1 MLAEDG
7 WLEVGYFARA
17 GRASSAFW
25 TGHRLPW
32 GDGVRI
38 SQSLWLPVGR
48 ANFFSVPEDREF
60 IHALGDGDK
69 PRCSAVADHHPNLQV
84 STVRRLLEVLP
95 KFYGYDAIA
104 LFESG
109 ELTEVGQPVKVT
121 LSLTP
126 EQGHDGPDGYR
137 RAQINGYLVHA
148 GVTELTLTVTEDGFF
163 TWTAVTPGDDAIA
176 TADLPAANRSS
187 GDPQLVREALR
198 AHIKEL
204 FGGDFSL
211 HRYDRKG
218 QVSGDDA
225 AETYRGKKKEDCKQK
240 HTAHQTAGADGAD
253 REDGRTEHY
262 PPLGILT
269 FFQLNTL
276 LEGLINETL
285 LPAVFFEEYDFLKAW
300 VRNGPYSR
308 GFRSL
313 GTFVE
318 LLLVDTDAT
327 GLAGQ
332 IATLDH
338 FLAVTAREVLQ
349 KIKWS
354 VESVRRGLLDE
365 MMSVLHRQSSLNQLG
380 LGSFERSP
388 EQAGDANESQL
399 RGYVMLVA
407 AKLPLITNVHRFA
420 RSALS
425 RLDLELKDST
435 TGENKAV
442 SHNYADLRYQLSGWH
457 DLLEALAENIGGLET
472 AIEHAW
478 MERLLYEQE
487 QVRAEQ
493 EAMAEIERSRNGRR
507 PFVSPETAINSAVL
521 VFAVAAVVLTAK
533 TASEPSASHP
543 LWTLLLLPSILGLG
557 VLVLAVGWTFLTRYL
572 KIWRSTTDVC
582 DYEFAFRLD
591 LKADEAKTQRYLEL
605 SGPESVSGTG
615 FDKFK
620 VLRRGGARIERIT
633 PDSSLVKL
641 HSAIIFRPDTGFWRR
656 SRARFEIVTEILGH
670 RASNKNQYILR
681 ESRIFGDTSSPL
693 APDKVMALVTAA
705 LTVTA
710 GRLLYDNLDV
720 KKIIDLAAPVFR
732 ETTADEGAEGAAE
745 TAAV

>member
-1 MLAEDG
+1 MI
-7 WLEVGYFARA
+7 
-17 GRASSAFW
+17 S
-25 TGHRLPW
+25 
-32 GDGVRI
+32 I
-38 SQSLWLPVGR
+38 SQSLWLPIGR
-48 ANFFSVPEDREF
+48 ANFFSVPEDRKFLHVLSSENR
-60 IHALGDGDK
+60 LQ
-69 PRCSAVADHHPNLQV
+69 CSAALDHHPNLQV
-84 STVRRLLEVLP
+84 STIRRLLEVLP
-95 KFYGYDAIA
+95 AFYGYDATA
-104 LFESG
+104 DFEST
-109 ELTEVGQPVKVT
+109 ELTEDGQPVKVT
-121 LSLTP
+121 LSLIP
-126 EQGHDGPDGYR
+126 AHGYEGPDGYR
-137 RAQINGYLVHA
+137 RAQANGSLVQA
-148 GVTELTLTVTEDGFF
+148 GITALTLTVTEDGFF
-163 TWTAVTPGDDAIA
+163 TWTAEAPGNGLIA
-176 TADLPAANRSS
+176 PASWPTANRH
-187 GDPQLVREALR
+187 GDNPQQLVREALR
-198 AHIKEL
+198 AHIREL

-211 HRYDRKG
+211 RRYDREG
-218 QVSGDDA
+218 QVSGNEA
-225 AETYRGKKKEDCKQK
+225 AELYRGKKKDDCDRQGIVRKS
-240 HTAHQTAGADGAD
+240 TSADGED
-253 REDGRTEHY
+253 REDRLAEHY

-285 LPAVFFEEYDFLKAW
+285 LPAVFFEEYAFL
-300 VRNGPYSR
+300 RNWGREGSYSR

-313 GTFVE
+313 GAFVE

-327 GLAGQ
+327 RLGGQ

-407 AKLPLITNVHRFA
+407 AKLPLITNVHRYA

-425 RLDLELKDST
+425 RLDLEFKDVAT
-435 TGENKAV
+435 PEANGL
-442 SHNYADLRYQLSGWH
+442 SHSYSDLNYQLSGWS
-457 DLLEALAENIGGLET
+457 DLLEALAENIRGLET

-507 PFVSPETAINSAVL
+507 PLISPETAINSAVL
-521 VFAVAAVVLTAK
+521 IFAVAAVVLTAR
-533 TASEPSASHP
+533 TASEPAGNHP

-557 VLVLAVGWTFLTRYL
+557 VLVLAIGWTVLTRYL
-572 KIWRSTTDVC
+572 KIWRSRTDVY

-591 LKADEAKTQRYLEL
+591 LKADETKTQRYLEL
-605 SGPESVSGTG
+605 SGPENVPGTG
-615 FDKFK
+615 FHKFR

-633 PDSSLVKL
+633 SDSSLVKL
-641 HSAIIFRPDTGFWRR
+641 HSAIIFRPDTRFWHR

-670 RASNKNQYILR
+670 RVSNKNQYILR

-693 APDKVMALVTAA
+693 APNKVMALVAAA

-710 GRLLYDNLDV
+710 GRVLSEKLDV
-720 KKIIDLAAPVFR
+720 EKVINLAAPVFSDR
-732 ETTADEGAEGAAE
+732 AAAEEAEGSAE
-745 TAAV
+745 TADR

>member
-1 MLAEDG
+1 
-7 WLEVGYFARA
+7 VG
-17 GRASSAFW
+17 
-25 TGHRLPW
+25 
-32 GDGVRI
+32 DDVRI

-60 IHALGDGDK
+60 IHAPSDENK

-104 LFESG
+104 LFETA
-109 ELTEVGQPVKVT
+109 ELTEADQPVKVT

-126 EQGHDGPDGYR
+126 EQGYDGPDGYR

-148 GVTELTLTVTEDGFF
+148 GVTQLTLTVTEDGFF

-176 TADLPAANRSS
+176 TADLPAANRYS
-187 GDPQLVREALR
+187 GDPQLLVREALR
-198 AHIKEL
+198 AHIREL

-211 HRYDRKG
+211 HRYNREG
-218 QVSGDDA
+218 QISGDAA
-225 AETYRGKKKEDCKQK
+225 AEAYRGKKKENCKQK
-240 HTAHQTAGADGAD
+240 HTVHGTGGAGGAGS
-253 REDGRTEHY
+253 EDGLAEHY

-285 LPAVFFEEYDFLKAW
+285 LPAVFFEEYEFLKAW
-300 VRNGPYSR
+300 VRNGSYSR

-313 GTFVE
+313 GAFVE

-327 GLAGQ
+327 RIAGQ

-420 RSALS
+420 RSAMS
-425 RLDLELKDST
+425 RLDLELKDSAT
-435 TGENKAV
+435 AGNKTV

-521 VFAVAAVVLTAK
+521 VFAVAAVVLTAR
-533 TASEPSASHP
+533 TASEPSTSHP

-557 VLVLAVGWTFLTRYL
+557 VLVLAIGWTFLTRYL
-572 KIWRSTTDVC
+572 KIWRSATDVY

-591 LKADEAKTQRYLEL
+591 LKADETKTQRYLEL

-693 APDKVMALVTAA
+693 APDKVMALVIAA

-710 GRLLYDNLDV
+710 GRLLSDNLDV
-720 KKIIDLAAPVFR
+720 KKIIDLAAPVFS
-732 ETTADEGAEGAAE
+732 EIPSDEEAEGAAE

>member
-1 MLAEDG
+1 
-7 WLEVGYFARA
+7 VF
-17 GRASSAFW
+17 
-25 TGHRLPW
+25 T
-32 GDGVRI
+32 I

-60 IHALGDGDK
+60 LHASESENELQ
-69 PRCSAVADHHPNLQV
+69 CSTALDHHPNLQV
-84 STVRRLLEVLP
+84 STMRRLLEVLP
-95 KFYGYDAIA
+95 AFYGYDNIA
-104 LFESG
+104 VCG
-109 ELTEVGQPVKVT
+109 KAELTEDGQPVRIT

-126 EQGHDGPDGYR
+126 QHGYEGLVSHR
-137 RAQINGYLVHA
+137 RTQANGKLVQA
-148 GVTELTLTVTEDGFF
+148 GVTALTLTVTEDGFF
-163 TWTAVTPGDDAIA
+163 TWNAQVPWDGAVHSA
-176 TADLPAANRSS
+176 TNLSAANRY
-187 GDPQLVREALR
+187 GDNPSHLVREALR
-198 AHIKEL
+198 THIKEL

-211 HRYDRKG
+211 RRYDRED
-218 QVSGDDA
+218 QVSGGEA
-225 AETYRGKKKEDCKQK
+225 SEIYRGRASNTNER
-240 HTAHQTAGADGAD
+240 HQIAQGISGANGAG
-253 REDGRTEHY
+253 REDRSAEHL

-285 LPAVFFEEYDFLKAW
+285 LPAVFFEEYTFLKDW
-300 VRNGPYSR
+300 VQEGSYSR

-313 GTFVE
+313 GGFVE
-318 LLLVDTDAT
+318 LLLVDADAT
-327 GLAGQ
+327 SVTGQ
-332 IATLDH
+332 ITTLDH

-365 MMSVLHRQSSLNQLG
+365 MMSVLHRQSSLNQLA
-380 LGSFERSP
+380 LSSFERSP

-420 RSALS
+420 RSTLS
-425 RLDLELKDST
+425 RLELDLKDCAAAKN
-435 TGENKAV
+435 GEFLPG
-442 SHNYADLRYQLSGWH
+442 YADLKYQLSGWR
-457 DLLEALAENIGGLET
+457 DLLDALAENIHGLET

-507 PFVSPETAINSAVL
+507 PLVSPETAINAAVL
-521 VFAVAAVVLTAK
+521 VFAVAAVVLTARS
-533 TASEPSASHP
+533 TSEPRAPQS

-557 VLVLAVGWTFLTRYL
+557 VLVLAVGWTVLTRYL
-572 KIWRSTTDVC
+572 KIWRSRTDVY

-591 LKADEAKTQRYLEL
+591 LEADESKTQRYLGR
-605 SGPESVSGTG
+605 SDPESIHGTG
-615 FDKFK
+615 FSKFK

-641 HSAIIFRPDTGFWRR
+641 HSAIVFRPDSRFWHR

-670 RASNKNQYILR
+670 RVSNKNRYVLR

-693 APDKVMALVTAA
+693 APDKVVALVTAA

-710 GRLLYDNLDV
+710 GRVLSDKLDV
-720 KKIIDLAAPVFR
+720 EKIVNLAAPVFSDR
-732 ETTADEGAEGAAE
+732 PASDEADSVMGP
-745 TAAV
+745 AAV

>member
-1 MLAEDG
+1 MIRVSL
-7 WLEVGYFARA
+7 
-17 GRASSAFW
+17 
-25 TGHRLPW
+25 
-32 GDGVRI
+32 
-38 SQSLWLPVGR
+38 SLWLPIGR

-60 IHALGDGDK
+60 LHVPYGASRLK
-69 PRCSAVADHHPNLQV
+69 CSAALDHHPNLQV
-84 STVRRLLEVLP
+84 STFRRLLEVLP
-95 KFYGYDAIA
+95 ASYGYDATA
-104 LFESG
+104 VCESA
-109 ELTEVGQPVKVT
+109 ELADDGQPVKVT

-126 EQGHDGPDGYR
+126 EHGHDESASYR
-137 RAQINGYLVHA
+137 RARTNGALIQA
-148 GVTELTLTVTEDGFF
+148 GVTALTLTVTEDGFF
-163 TWTAVTPGDDAIA
+163 TWIAEAPGDGGIA
-176 TADLPAANRSS
+176 TGDFHTTNRY
-187 GDPQLVREALR
+187 GDDPQHLVREALR
-198 AHIKEL
+198 AHVKEL
-204 FGGDFSL
+204 FGGEFSL
-211 HRYDRKG
+211 RRYDRKG
-218 QVSGDDA
+218 QVSGDEA
-225 AETYRGKKKEDCKQK
+225 AETYRGKKKEGCKRS
-240 HTAHQTAGADGAD
+240 HTPHGTTSADADGRPHGAA
-253 REDGRTEHY
+253 EHY

-269 FFQLNTL
+269 FFQLNIL

-285 LPAVFFEEYDFLKAW
+285 LPAVFFEEYAFLQDW
-300 VRNGPYSR
+300 MREESHSR

-313 GTFVE
+313 GAFVE
-318 LLLVDTDAT
+318 LLLVDADAT
-327 GLAGQ
+327 CLGGQ
-332 IATLDH
+332 ITTLDH

-425 RLDLELKDST
+425 RLALELNDFTTAEST
-435 TGENKAV
+435 LPHNYSDLKYQLDGWRDLLDALGENI
-442 SHNYADLRYQLSGWH
+442 H
-457 DLLEALAENIGGLET
+457 GLET

-507 PFVSPETAINSAVL
+507 PLISPETAINSAVL
-521 VFAVAAVVLTAK
+521 IFAVAAVVLTAK
-533 TASEPSASHP
+533 TASEPAGNHP
-543 LWTLLLLPSILGLG
+543 LWTLLLWPSILGLG
-557 VLVLAVGWTFLTRYL
+557 VLVLAIGWTVLTRYL
-572 KIWRSTTDVC
+572 KIWRSTTDVY

-591 LKADEAKTQRYLEL
+591 LEADESKTRRYLEL
-605 SGPESVSGTG
+605 SGPESITASGFG
-615 FDKFK
+615 KFR

-641 HSAIIFRPDTGFWRR
+641 HSAIVFRPDARFWRR

-681 ESRIFGDTSSPL
+681 ESRIFGDTSRPL
-693 APDKVMALVTAA
+693 APDKVMDLVTAA

-710 GRLLYDNLDV
+710 GRLLSDKLDV
-720 KKIIDLAAPVFR
+720 EKIINLAAPVFTDR
-732 ETTADEGAEGAAE
+732 TTAEEAENSTE
-745 TAAV
+745 TVVV